1 MNTLFLVQFACC
13 IIVSMLGLILVLS
26 RFQIRW
32 SNRRYEVSR
41 WLLAFSMFVLAGHY
55 VLQMAY
61 GFRAKGDEVGAVV
74 NVLFYTP
81 ISFIISYATYNLI
94 CYRSGRKKFALLGCV
109 SYALILICFFF
120 GYNDTP
126 RGMHMGEWLYV
137 MLALFAVT
145 IMYSTYTTVIEM
157 RYHRKIIEENTTED
171 LLPFDR
177 YAYASYGMVGF
188 LALAMVG
195 AICYR
200 PLLYS
205 VAPLMLFSLISF
217 IISFLGYGYNMIP
230 AEVRLEQETADMY
243 STYTTVIEM
252 RYHRKIIE
260 ENTTEDLLP
269 FDRYA
274 YASYG
279 MVGFLALAMVG
290 AICYRPLLYSVAP
303 LMLFSL
309 ISFIISFLG
318 YGYNMIPAEVR
329 LEQETADEP
338 LEVMEES
345 EDVGLASEK
354 ISIIESMLASW
365 CDKGGYRDST
375 VNMPMLS
382 VKLGIPRNE
391 LSLYFENCLKSSFR
405 IWLSDIRFKEAQRML
420 LEECRYSNDTISSEC
435 GFSSHAHLY
444 KIFKAKTG
452 FTPGQWRDSVRKNR
466 FPDVDGL

>member
-32 SNRRYEVSR
+32 TNRRYEVSR
-41 WLLAFSMFVLAGHY
+41 WLLAFSMFVLAWHY
-55 VLQMAY
+55 VLQMVC
-61 GFRAKGDEVGAVV
+61 GFRAKGDEIGAVV
-74 NVLFYTP
+74 NVLFYSP
-81 ISFIISYATYNLI
+81 VSSFISYATYNLI
-94 CYRSGRKKFALLGCV
+94 CYRGGRKKFALLGCV

-177 YAYASYGMVGF
+177 YIYTTYGLAGIMV
-188 LALAMVG
+188 LAMVG

-200 PLLYS
+200 PLLYC
-205 VAPLMLFSLISF
+205 VGPLMLFSLISF
-217 IISFLGYGYNMIP
+217 TISFLGYGYNMIP
-230 AEVRLEQETADMY
+230 AEVRLELD
-243 STYTTVIEM
+243 
-252 RYHRKIIE
+252 
-260 ENTTEDLLP
+260 
-269 FDRYA
+269 
-274 YASYG
+274 
-279 MVGFLALAMVG
+279 
-290 AICYRPLLYSVAP
+290 
-303 LMLFSL
+303 
-309 ISFIISFLG
+309 
-318 YGYNMIPAEVR
+318 
-329 LEQETADEP
+329 TADEP

-345 EDVGLASEK
+345 EEVGLGSEK
-354 ISIIESMLASW
+354 ISIIESMLTSW

>member
-13 IIVSMLGLILVLS
+13 IIMSMLGLILVLS

-32 SNRRYEVSR
+32 TNRRYEVSR
-41 WLLAFSMFVLAGHY
+41 WLLAFSMFVLAWHY
-55 VLQMAY
+55 VLQMVC
-61 GFRAKGDEVGAVV
+61 GFRAKGDEIGAVV
-74 NVLFYTP
+74 NVLFYSP
-81 ISFIISYATYNLI
+81 VSSFISYATYNLI
-94 CYRSGRKKFALLGCV
+94 CYRGGRKKFALMGCV

-137 MLALFAVT
+137 MLVLFAVT
-145 IMYSTYTTVIEM
+145 ILYSVYTTVIEM

-177 YAYASYGMVGF
+177 YAYASYGVASIMV
-188 LALAMVG
+188 LAMVG

-200 PLLYS
+200 PLLYCVGS
-205 VAPLMLFSLISF
+205 LMLFSLISF
-217 IISFLGYGYNMIP
+217 TISFLGYGYNMIP
-230 AEVRLEQETADMY
+230 AEVRLELD
-243 STYTTVIEM
+243 
-252 RYHRKIIE
+252 
-260 ENTTEDLLP
+260 
-269 FDRYA
+269 
-274 YASYG
+274 
-279 MVGFLALAMVG
+279 
-290 AICYRPLLYSVAP
+290 
-303 LMLFSL
+303 
-309 ISFIISFLG
+309 
-318 YGYNMIPAEVR
+318 
-329 LEQETADEP
+329 TADEP

-345 EDVGLASEK
+345 EEVGLGSEK
-354 ISIIESMLASW
+354 ISIIESMLTSW

-391 LSLYFENCLKSSFR
+391 LSMYFENCLKSSFR

>member
-32 SNRRYEVSR
+32 TNRRYEVSR
-41 WLLAFSMFVLAGHY
+41 WLLAFSMFVLAWHY
-55 VLQMAY
+55 VLQMVCV
-61 GFRAKGDEVGAVV
+61 FRAKGDEIGAVV
-74 NVLFYTP
+74 NVLFYSP
-81 ISFIISYATYNLI
+81 VSFFISYATYNLI
-94 CYRSGRKKFALLGCV
+94 CYRGGRKKFALLGCV

-177 YAYASYGMVGF
+177 YTYTTYGLAGIMV
-188 LALAMVG
+188 LAMVG

-200 PLLYS
+200 PLLYC
-205 VAPLMLFSLISF
+205 VGPLMLFSLISF
-217 IISFLGYGYNMIP
+217 TISFLGYGYNMIP
-230 AEVRLEQETADMY
+230 AEVRLELD
-243 STYTTVIEM
+243 
-252 RYHRKIIE
+252 
-260 ENTTEDLLP
+260 
-269 FDRYA
+269 
-274 YASYG
+274 
-279 MVGFLALAMVG
+279 
-290 AICYRPLLYSVAP
+290 
-303 LMLFSL
+303 
-309 ISFIISFLG
+309 
-318 YGYNMIPAEVR
+318 
-329 LEQETADEP
+329 TADEP

-345 EDVGLASEK
+345 EEVGLGSEK

-391 LSLYFENCLKSSFR
+391 LSMYFENCLKSSFR

>member
-32 SNRRYEVSR
+32 TNRRYEVSR
-41 WLLAFSMFVLAGHY
+41 WLLAFSMFVLAWHY
-55 VLQMAY
+55 VLQMVC
-61 GFRAKGDEVGAVV
+61 GFRAKGDEIGAVV
-74 NVLFYTP
+74 NVLFYSP
-81 ISFIISYATYNLI
+81 VSSFISYATYNLI
-94 CYRSGRKKFALLGCV
+94 CYRGGRKKFALMGCV

-157 RYHRKIIEENTTED
+157 RNHRKIIEENTTED

-177 YAYASYGMVGF
+177 YTYTTYGLAGIMV
-188 LALAMVG
+188 LAMVG

-200 PLLYS
+200 PLLYC
-205 VAPLMLFSLISF
+205 VGPLMLFSLISF
-217 IISFLGYGYNMIP
+217 TISFLGYGYNMIP
-230 AEVRLEQETADMY
+230 AEVRLELD
-243 STYTTVIEM
+243 
-252 RYHRKIIE
+252 
-260 ENTTEDLLP
+260 
-269 FDRYA
+269 
-274 YASYG
+274 
-279 MVGFLALAMVG
+279 
-290 AICYRPLLYSVAP
+290 
-303 LMLFSL
+303 
-309 ISFIISFLG
+309 
-318 YGYNMIPAEVR
+318 
-329 LEQETADEP
+329 TADEP

-345 EDVGLASEK
+345 EEVGLGSEK

-365 CDKGGYRDST
+365 CDKGGFRDST

-391 LSLYFENCLKSSFR
+391 LSMYFENCLKSSFR

>member
-32 SNRRYEVSR
+32 TNRRYEVSR
-41 WLLAFSMFVLAGHY
+41 WLLAFSMFVLAWHY
-55 VLQMAY
+55 VLQMVC
-61 GFRAKGDEVGAVV
+61 GFRAKGDEIGAVV
-74 NVLFYTP
+74 NVLFYSP
-81 ISFIISYATYNLI
+81 VSFIISYATYNFI
-94 CYRSGRKKFALLGCV
+94 CYRSGRKKFALMGCV

-177 YAYASYGMVGF
+177 YTYTTYGLAGIMV
-188 LALAMVG
+188 LAMVG

-200 PLLYS
+200 PLLYC
-205 VAPLMLFSLISF
+205 VGPLMLFSLISF
-217 IISFLGYGYNMIP
+217 TISFLGYGYNMIP
-230 AEVRLEQETADMY
+230 AEVRLELD
-243 STYTTVIEM
+243 
-252 RYHRKIIE
+252 
-260 ENTTEDLLP
+260 
-269 FDRYA
+269 
-274 YASYG
+274 
-279 MVGFLALAMVG
+279 
-290 AICYRPLLYSVAP
+290 
-303 LMLFSL
+303 
-309 ISFIISFLG
+309 
-318 YGYNMIPAEVR
+318 
-329 LEQETADEP
+329 TADEP

-345 EDVGLASEK
+345 EEVGLGSEK

-391 LSLYFENCLKSSFR
+391 LSMYFENCLKSSFR

>member
-74 NVLFYTP
+74 NVLFYSP
-81 ISFIISYATYNLI
+81 VSFFISYATYNLI
-94 CYRSGRKKFALLGCV
+94 CYRSGRKKFVLLGCV

-126 RGMHMGEWLYV
+126 RGMHMGECLYV
-137 MLALFAVT
+137 MLALFAVN
-145 IMYSTYTTVIEM
+145 IIYSI
-157 RYHRKIIEENTTED
+157 
-171 LLPFDR
+171 
-177 YAYASYGMVGF
+177 
-188 LALAMVG
+188 
-195 AICYR
+195 
-200 PLLYS
+200 
-205 VAPLMLFSLISF
+205 
-217 IISFLGYGYNMIP
+217 
-230 AEVRLEQETADMY
+230 
-243 STYTTVIEM
+243 YTTVIEM

-345 EDVGLASEK
+345 EEVGLGSEK

-365 CDKGGYRDST
+365 CDKGGYRDCT

-391 LSLYFENCLKSSFR
+391 LSMYFENCLKSSFR

-420 LEECRYSNDTISSEC
+420 LEECRYSNDTISTEC

-466 FPDVDGL
+466 

>member
-32 SNRRYEVSR
+32 TNRRYEVSR
-41 WLLAFSMFVLAGHY
+41 WLLAFSMFVLAWHY
-55 VLQMAY
+55 VLQMVC
-61 GFRAKGDEVGAVV
+61 GFRAKGDEIGAVV
-74 NVLFYTP
+74 NVLFYSP
-81 ISFIISYATYNLI
+81 VSFFISYATYNLI
-94 CYRSGRKKFALLGCV
+94 CYRGGRKKFALLGCV

-126 RGMHMGEWLYV
+126 RGMHMGEWLYL

-177 YAYASYGMVGF
+177 YTYTTYGLAGIMV
-188 LALAMVG
+188 LAMVG

-200 PLLYS
+200 PLLYC
-205 VAPLMLFSLISF
+205 VGPLMLFSLISF
-217 IISFLGYGYNMIP
+217 TISFLGYGYNMIP
-230 AEVRLEQETADMY
+230 AEVRLELD
-243 STYTTVIEM
+243 
-252 RYHRKIIE
+252 
-260 ENTTEDLLP
+260 
-269 FDRYA
+269 
-274 YASYG
+274 
-279 MVGFLALAMVG
+279 
-290 AICYRPLLYSVAP
+290 
-303 LMLFSL
+303 
-309 ISFIISFLG
+309 
-318 YGYNMIPAEVR
+318 
-329 LEQETADEP
+329 TADEP

-345 EDVGLASEK
+345 EEVGLGSEK
-354 ISIIESMLASW
+354 ISIIESMLTSW

-391 LSLYFENCLKSSFR
+391 LSMYFENCLKSSFR

-466 FPDVDGL
+466 FPEVDGL

>member
-32 SNRRYEVSR
+32 TNRRYEVSR
-41 WLLAFSMFVLAGHY
+41 WLLAFSMFVLAWHY
-55 VLQMAY
+55 VLQMVC
-61 GFRAKGDEVGAVV
+61 GFRAKGDEIGAVV
-74 NVLFYTP
+74 NVLFYSP
-81 ISFIISYATYNLI
+81 VSFFISYATYNLI
-94 CYRSGRKKFALLGCV
+94 CYRGGRKKFALLGCV

-177 YAYASYGMVGF
+177 YTYTTYGLAGIMV
-188 LALAMVG
+188 LAMVG

-200 PLLYS
+200 PLLYC
-205 VAPLMLFSLISF
+205 VGPLMLFSLISF
-217 IISFLGYGYNMIP
+217 TISFLGYGYNMIP
-230 AEVRLEQETADMY
+230 AEVRLEQD
-243 STYTTVIEM
+243 
-252 RYHRKIIE
+252 
-260 ENTTEDLLP
+260 
-269 FDRYA
+269 
-274 YASYG
+274 
-279 MVGFLALAMVG
+279 
-290 AICYRPLLYSVAP
+290 
-303 LMLFSL
+303 
-309 ISFIISFLG
+309 
-318 YGYNMIPAEVR
+318 
-329 LEQETADEP
+329 TADEP

-345 EDVGLASEK
+345 EEVGLGSEK
-354 ISIIESMLASW
+354 ISIIESMLTSW

-391 LSLYFENCLKSSFR
+391 LSMYFENYLKSSFR

>member
-41 WLLAFSMFVLAGHY
+41 WLLAFSMFVLAWHY
-55 VLQMAY
+55 VLQMVC
-61 GFRAKGDEVGAVV
+61 GFRAKGDEIGAVV
-74 NVLFYTP
+74 NVLFYSP
-81 ISFIISYATYNLI
+81 VSFFISYATYNLI
-94 CYRSGRKKFALLGCV
+94 CYRGGRKKFALLGCV

-177 YAYASYGMVGF
+177 YTYTTYGLAGIMV
-188 LALAMVG
+188 LAMVG

-200 PLLYS
+200 PLLYC
-205 VAPLMLFSLISF
+205 VGPLMLFSLISF
-217 IISFLGYGYNMIP
+217 TISFLGYGYNMIP
-230 AEVRLEQETADMY
+230 AEVRLELD
-243 STYTTVIEM
+243 
-252 RYHRKIIE
+252 
-260 ENTTEDLLP
+260 
-269 FDRYA
+269 
-274 YASYG
+274 
-279 MVGFLALAMVG
+279 
-290 AICYRPLLYSVAP
+290 
-303 LMLFSL
+303 
-309 ISFIISFLG
+309 
-318 YGYNMIPAEVR
+318 
-329 LEQETADEP
+329 TADEP

-345 EDVGLASEK
+345 EEVGLGSEK
-354 ISIIESMLASW
+354 ISIIESMLTSW

-391 LSLYFENCLKSSFR
+391 LSLYFENYLKSSFR

>member
-32 SNRRYEVSR
+32 TNRRYEVSR
-41 WLLAFSMFVLAGHY
+41 WLLAFSMFVLAWHY
-55 VLQMAY
+55 VLQMVC
-61 GFRAKGDEVGAVV
+61 GFRAKGDEIGAVV
-74 NVLFYTP
+74 NVLFYSP
-81 ISFIISYATYNLI
+81 VSFFISYATYNLI
-94 CYRSGRKKFALLGCV
+94 CYRGGRKKFALLGCV

-157 RYHRKIIEENTTED
+157 RYHRKIIEENTMED

-177 YAYASYGMVGF
+177 YTYTTYGLAGIMV
-188 LALAMVG
+188 LAMVG

-200 PLLYS
+200 PLLYC
-205 VAPLMLFSLISF
+205 VGPLMLFSLISF
-217 IISFLGYGYNMIP
+217 TISFLGYGYNMIP
-230 AEVRLEQETADMY
+230 AEVRLELD
-243 STYTTVIEM
+243 
-252 RYHRKIIE
+252 
-260 ENTTEDLLP
+260 
-269 FDRYA
+269 
-274 YASYG
+274 
-279 MVGFLALAMVG
+279 
-290 AICYRPLLYSVAP
+290 
-303 LMLFSL
+303 
-309 ISFIISFLG
+309 
-318 YGYNMIPAEVR
+318 
-329 LEQETADEP
+329 TADEP

-345 EDVGLASEK
+345 EEVGLGSEK
-354 ISIIESMLASW
+354 ISIIESMLTSW

-391 LSLYFENCLKSSFR
+391 LSLYFENYLKSSFR

>member
-32 SNRRYEVSR
+32 TNRRYEVSR
-41 WLLAFSMFVLAGHY
+41 WLLAFSMFVLAWHY
-55 VLQMAY
+55 VLQMVC
-61 GFRAKGDEVGAVV
+61 GFRAKGDEIGAVV
-74 NVLFYTP
+74 NVLFYSP
-81 ISFIISYATYNLI
+81 VSFIISYATYNFI
-94 CYRSGRKKFALLGCV
+94 CYRSGRKKFALMGCV

-126 RGMHMGEWLYV
+126 RGMRMGEWLYV

-177 YAYASYGMVGF
+177 YTYTTYGLAGIMV
-188 LALAMVG
+188 LAMVG

-200 PLLYS
+200 PLLYC
-205 VAPLMLFSLISF
+205 VGPLMLFSLISF
-217 IISFLGYGYNMIP
+217 TISFLGYGYNMIP
-230 AEVRLEQETADMY
+230 AEVRLELD
-243 STYTTVIEM
+243 
-252 RYHRKIIE
+252 
-260 ENTTEDLLP
+260 
-269 FDRYA
+269 
-274 YASYG
+274 
-279 MVGFLALAMVG
+279 
-290 AICYRPLLYSVAP
+290 
-303 LMLFSL
+303 
-309 ISFIISFLG
+309 
-318 YGYNMIPAEVR
+318 
-329 LEQETADEP
+329 TADEP

-345 EDVGLASEK
+345 EEVGLGSEK

-391 LSLYFENCLKSSFR
+391 LSLYFENYLKSSFR

>member
-32 SNRRYEVSR
+32 TNRRYEVSR
-41 WLLAFSMFVLAGHY
+41 WLLAFSMFVLAWHY
-55 VLQMAY
+55 VLQMVC
-61 GFRAKGDEVGAVV
+61 GFRAKGDEIGAVV
-74 NVLFYTP
+74 NVLFYSP
-81 ISFIISYATYNLI
+81 VSSFISYATYNLI
-94 CYRSGRKKFALLGCV
+94 CYRGGRKKFALLGCV

-177 YAYASYGMVGF
+177 YTYTTYRLAGIMV
-188 LALAMVG
+188 LVMVG

-200 PLLYS
+200 PLLYC
-205 VAPLMLFSLISF
+205 VGPLMLFSLISF
-217 IISFLGYGYNMIP
+217 TISFLGYGYNMIP
-230 AEVRLEQETADMY
+230 AEVRLELD
-243 STYTTVIEM
+243 
-252 RYHRKIIE
+252 
-260 ENTTEDLLP
+260 
-269 FDRYA
+269 
-274 YASYG
+274 
-279 MVGFLALAMVG
+279 
-290 AICYRPLLYSVAP
+290 
-303 LMLFSL
+303 
-309 ISFIISFLG
+309 
-318 YGYNMIPAEVR
+318 
-329 LEQETADEP
+329 TADEP

-345 EDVGLASEK
+345 EEVGLGSEK

-365 CDKGGYRDST
+365 CDKGGFRDST

-391 LSLYFENCLKSSFR
+391 LSMYFENCLKSSFR

>member
-32 SNRRYEVSR
+32 TNRRYEVSR
-41 WLLAFSMFVLAGHY
+41 WLLAFSMFVLAWHY
-55 VLQMAY
+55 VLQMVC
-61 GFRAKGDEVGAVV
+61 GFRAKGDEIGAVV
-74 NVLFYTP
+74 NVLFYSP
-81 ISFIISYATYNLI
+81 VSFFISYATYNLI
-94 CYRSGRKKFALLGCV
+94 CYRGGRKKFALLGCV

-126 RGMHMGEWLYV
+126 RGMHVGEWLYV

-177 YAYASYGMVGF
+177 YTYTTYGLAGIMV
-188 LALAMVG
+188 LAMVG

-200 PLLYS
+200 PLLYC
-205 VAPLMLFSLISF
+205 VGPLMLFSLISF
-217 IISFLGYGYNMIP
+217 TISFLGYGYNMIP
-230 AEVRLEQETADMY
+230 AEVRLELD
-243 STYTTVIEM
+243 
-252 RYHRKIIE
+252 
-260 ENTTEDLLP
+260 
-269 FDRYA
+269 
-274 YASYG
+274 
-279 MVGFLALAMVG
+279 
-290 AICYRPLLYSVAP
+290 
-303 LMLFSL
+303 
-309 ISFIISFLG
+309 
-318 YGYNMIPAEVR
+318 
-329 LEQETADEP
+329 TADEP

-345 EDVGLASEK
+345 EEVGLGSEK
-354 ISIIESMLASW
+354 ISIIESMLTSW
-365 CDKGGYRDST
+365 CDKGGFRDST

-391 LSLYFENCLKSSFR
+391 LSMYFENCLKSSFR

>member
-32 SNRRYEVSR
+32 TNRRYEVSR

-55 VLQMAY
+55 VLQMVC
-61 GFRAKGDEVGAVV
+61 GFRAKGDEIGAVV
-74 NVLFYTP
+74 NVLFYSP
-81 ISFIISYATYNLI
+81 VSFFISYATYNLI
-94 CYRSGRKKFALLGCV
+94 CYRGGRKKFALLGCV

-145 IMYSTYTTVIEM
+145 IMYSTYTMVIEM

-177 YAYASYGMVGF
+177 YTYTTYGLAGIMV
-188 LALAMVG
+188 LAMVG

-200 PLLYS
+200 PLLYC
-205 VAPLMLFSLISF
+205 VGPLMLFSLISF
-217 IISFLGYGYNMIP
+217 TISFLGYGYNMIP
-230 AEVRLEQETADMY
+230 AEVRLELD
-243 STYTTVIEM
+243 
-252 RYHRKIIE
+252 
-260 ENTTEDLLP
+260 
-269 FDRYA
+269 
-274 YASYG
+274 
-279 MVGFLALAMVG
+279 
-290 AICYRPLLYSVAP
+290 
-303 LMLFSL
+303 
-309 ISFIISFLG
+309 
-318 YGYNMIPAEVR
+318 
-329 LEQETADEP
+329 TADEP

-345 EDVGLASEK
+345 EEVGLGSEK

-391 LSLYFENCLKSSFR
+391 LSLYFENYLKSSFR

>member
-32 SNRRYEVSR
+32 TNRRYEVSR
-41 WLLAFSMFVLAGHY
+41 WLLAFSMFVLAWHY
-55 VLQMAY
+55 VLQMVC
-61 GFRAKGDEVGAVV
+61 GFRAKGDEIGAVV
-74 NVLFYTP
+74 NVLFYSP
-81 ISFIISYATYNLI
+81 VSSFISYATYNLI
-94 CYRSGRKKFALLGCV
+94 CYRGGRKKFALLGCV

-157 RYHRKIIEENTTED
+157 RYHRKIIEENTTEG

-177 YAYASYGMVGF
+177 YTYTTYGLAGIMV
-188 LALAMVG
+188 LAMVG

-200 PLLYS
+200 PLLYC
-205 VAPLMLFSLISF
+205 VGPLMLFSLISF
-217 IISFLGYGYNMIP
+217 TISFLGYGYNMIP
-230 AEVRLEQETADMY
+230 AEVRLELD
-243 STYTTVIEM
+243 
-252 RYHRKIIE
+252 
-260 ENTTEDLLP
+260 
-269 FDRYA
+269 
-274 YASYG
+274 
-279 MVGFLALAMVG
+279 
-290 AICYRPLLYSVAP
+290 
-303 LMLFSL
+303 
-309 ISFIISFLG
+309 
-318 YGYNMIPAEVR
+318 
-329 LEQETADEP
+329 TADEP

-345 EDVGLASEK
+345 EEVGLGSEK

-391 LSLYFENCLKSSFR
+391 LSMYFENCLKSSFR

>member
-13 IIVSMLGLILVLS
+13 IIMSMLGLILVLS

-32 SNRRYEVSR
+32 TNRRYEVSR
-41 WLLAFSMFVLAGHY
+41 WLLAFSMFVLAWHY
-55 VLQMAY
+55 VLQMVC
-61 GFRAKGDEVGAVV
+61 GFRAKGDEIGAVV
-74 NVLFYTP
+74 NVLFYSP
-81 ISFIISYATYNLI
+81 VSSFISYATYNLI
-94 CYRSGRKKFALLGCV
+94 CYRGGRKKFALMGCV

-137 MLALFAVT
+137 MLVLFAVT
-145 IMYSTYTTVIEM
+145 ILYSVYTTVIAM

-177 YAYASYGMVGF
+177 YAYASYGVASIMV
-188 LALAMVG
+188 LAMVG

-200 PLLYS
+200 PLLYC
-205 VAPLMLFSLISF
+205 VGPLMLFSLISF
-217 IISFLGYGYNMIP
+217 TISFLGYGYNMIP
-230 AEVRLEQETADMY
+230 AEVRLELD
-243 STYTTVIEM
+243 
-252 RYHRKIIE
+252 
-260 ENTTEDLLP
+260 
-269 FDRYA
+269 
-274 YASYG
+274 
-279 MVGFLALAMVG
+279 
-290 AICYRPLLYSVAP
+290 
-303 LMLFSL
+303 
-309 ISFIISFLG
+309 
-318 YGYNMIPAEVR
+318 
-329 LEQETADEP
+329 TADEP

-345 EDVGLASEK
+345 EEVGLGSER
-354 ISIIESMLASW
+354 ISIIESLLASW

-391 LSLYFENCLKSSFR
+391 LSMYFENCLKSSFR

>member
-32 SNRRYEVSR
+32 TNRRYEVSR
-41 WLLAFSMFVLAGHY
+41 WLLAFSMFVLAWHY
-55 VLQMAY
+55 VLQMVC
-61 GFRAKGDEVGAVV
+61 GFRAKGDEIGAVV
-74 NVLFYTP
+74 NVLFYSP
-81 ISFIISYATYNLI
+81 VSFFISYATYNLI
-94 CYRSGRKKFALLGCV
+94 CYRGGRKKFALLGCV

-177 YAYASYGMVGF
+177 YTYTTYGLAGIMV
-188 LALAMVG
+188 LAMVG

-200 PLLYS
+200 PLLYC
-205 VAPLMLFSLISF
+205 VGPLMLFSLISF
-217 IISFLGYGYNMIP
+217 TISFLGCGYNMIP
-230 AEVRLEQETADMY
+230 AEVRLELD
-243 STYTTVIEM
+243 
-252 RYHRKIIE
+252 
-260 ENTTEDLLP
+260 
-269 FDRYA
+269 
-274 YASYG
+274 
-279 MVGFLALAMVG
+279 
-290 AICYRPLLYSVAP
+290 
-303 LMLFSL
+303 
-309 ISFIISFLG
+309 
-318 YGYNMIPAEVR
+318 
-329 LEQETADEP
+329 TADEP

-345 EDVGLASEK
+345 EEVGLGSEK
-354 ISIIESMLASW
+354 ISIIESMLTSW

-391 LSLYFENCLKSSFR
+391 LSMYFENCLKSSFR

>member
-41 WLLAFSMFVLAGHY
+41 WLLAFSMFVLAWHY
-55 VLQMAY
+55 VLQMVC
-61 GFRAKGDEVGAVV
+61 GFRAKGDEIGAVV
-74 NVLFYTP
+74 NVLFYSP
-81 ISFIISYATYNLI
+81 VSSFISYATYNLI
-94 CYRSGRKKFALLGCV
+94 CYRGGRKKFALLGCV

-177 YAYASYGMVGF
+177 YTYTTYGLAGIMV
-188 LALAMVG
+188 LAMVG

-200 PLLYS
+200 SLLYC
-205 VAPLMLFSLISF
+205 VGPLMLFSLISF
-217 IISFLGYGYNMIP
+217 TISFLGYGYNMIP
-230 AEVRLEQETADMY
+230 AEVRLELD
-243 STYTTVIEM
+243 
-252 RYHRKIIE
+252 
-260 ENTTEDLLP
+260 
-269 FDRYA
+269 
-274 YASYG
+274 
-279 MVGFLALAMVG
+279 
-290 AICYRPLLYSVAP
+290 
-303 LMLFSL
+303 
-309 ISFIISFLG
+309 
-318 YGYNMIPAEVR
+318 
-329 LEQETADEP
+329 TADEP

-345 EDVGLASEK
+345 EDVGLGSEK
-354 ISIIESMLASW
+354 ISIIESMLTSW

>member
-13 IIVSMLGLILVLS
+13 IIMSMLGLILVLS

-32 SNRRYEVSR
+32 TNRRYEVSR
-41 WLLAFSMFVLAGHY
+41 WLLAFSMFVLAWHY
-55 VLQMAY
+55 VLQMVC
-61 GFRAKGDEVGAVV
+61 GFRAKGDEIGAVV
-74 NVLFYTP
+74 NVLFYSP
-81 ISFIISYATYNLI
+81 VSSFISYATYNLI
-94 CYRSGRKKFALLGCV
+94 CYRGGRKKFALMGCV

-137 MLALFAVT
+137 MLVLFAVT
-145 IMYSTYTTVIEM
+145 ILYSVYTTVIEM

-177 YAYASYGMVGF
+177 YAYASYGVASIMV
-188 LALAMVG
+188 LAMVG

-200 PLLYS
+200 PLLYC
-205 VAPLMLFSLISF
+205 VGPLMLFSLISF
-217 IISFLGYGYNMIP
+217 TISFLGYGYNMNP
-230 AEVRLEQETADMY
+230 AEVRLELD
-243 STYTTVIEM
+243 
-252 RYHRKIIE
+252 
-260 ENTTEDLLP
+260 
-269 FDRYA
+269 
-274 YASYG
+274 
-279 MVGFLALAMVG
+279 
-290 AICYRPLLYSVAP
+290 
-303 LMLFSL
+303 
-309 ISFIISFLG
+309 
-318 YGYNMIPAEVR
+318 
-329 LEQETADEP
+329 TADEP

-345 EDVGLASEK
+345 EEVGLGSEK

-391 LSLYFENCLKSSFR
+391 LSMYFENCLKSSFR

>member
-32 SNRRYEVSR
+32 TNRRYEVSR
-41 WLLAFSMFVLAGHY
+41 WLLAFSMFVLAWHY
-55 VLQMAY
+55 VLQMVC
-61 GFRAKGDEVGAVV
+61 GFRAKGDEIGAVV
-74 NVLFYTP
+74 NVLFYSP
-81 ISFIISYATYNLI
+81 VSFFISYATYNLI
-94 CYRSGRKKFALLGCV
+94 CYRGGRKKFALLGCV

-177 YAYASYGMVGF
+177 YTYTTYGLAGIMV
-188 LALAMVG
+188 LAMVG

-200 PLLYS
+200 PLLYC
-205 VAPLMLFSLISF
+205 VGPLMLFSLISF
-217 IISFLGYGYNMIP
+217 TISFLGYGYNMTP
-230 AEVRLEQETADMY
+230 AEVRLELD
-243 STYTTVIEM
+243 
-252 RYHRKIIE
+252 
-260 ENTTEDLLP
+260 
-269 FDRYA
+269 
-274 YASYG
+274 
-279 MVGFLALAMVG
+279 
-290 AICYRPLLYSVAP
+290 
-303 LMLFSL
+303 
-309 ISFIISFLG
+309 
-318 YGYNMIPAEVR
+318 
-329 LEQETADEP
+329 TADEP

-345 EDVGLASEK
+345 EEVGLGSEK

-391 LSLYFENCLKSSFR
+391 LSLYFENYLKSSFR

>member
-32 SNRRYEVSR
+32 TNRRYEVSR

-55 VLQMAY
+55 VLQMVC
-61 GFRAKGDEVGAVV
+61 GFRAKGDEIGAVV
-74 NVLFYTP
+74 NVLFYSP
-81 ISFIISYATYNLI
+81 VSSFISYATYNLI
-94 CYRSGRKKFALLGCV
+94 CYRGGRKKFALMGCV

-120 GYNDTP
+120 GYKDTP

-145 IMYSTYTTVIEM
+145 IMYSTYTTLIEM

-177 YAYASYGMVGF
+177 YTYTTYGLAGIMV
-188 LALAMVG
+188 LAMVG

-200 PLLYS
+200 PLLYC
-205 VAPLMLFSLISF
+205 VGPLMLFSLISF
-217 IISFLGYGYNMIP
+217 TISFLGYGYNMIP
-230 AEVRLEQETADMY
+230 AEVRLELD
-243 STYTTVIEM
+243 
-252 RYHRKIIE
+252 
-260 ENTTEDLLP
+260 
-269 FDRYA
+269 
-274 YASYG
+274 
-279 MVGFLALAMVG
+279 
-290 AICYRPLLYSVAP
+290 
-303 LMLFSL
+303 
-309 ISFIISFLG
+309 
-318 YGYNMIPAEVR
+318 
-329 LEQETADEP
+329 TADEP

-345 EDVGLASEK
+345 EEVGLGSEK

-365 CDKGGYRDST
+365 CDKGGFRDST

-391 LSLYFENCLKSSFR
+391 LSMYFENCLKSSFR

>member
-32 SNRRYEVSR
+32 TNRRYEVSR

-55 VLQMAY
+55 VLQMVC
-61 GFRAKGDEVGAVV
+61 GFRAKGDDIGAVV
-74 NVLFYTP
+74 NVLFYSP
-81 ISFIISYATYNLI
+81 VSFIISYATYNLI
-94 CYRSGRKKFALLGCV
+94 CYRSGRKKFALMGCV

-126 RGMHMGEWLYV
+126 RGMHVGEWFYV

-177 YAYASYGMVGF
+177 YTYTTYGLAGIMV
-188 LALAMVG
+188 LAMVG

-200 PLLYS
+200 PLLYC
-205 VAPLMLFSLISF
+205 VGPLMLFSLISF
-217 IISFLGYGYNMIP
+217 TISFLGYGYNMIP
-230 AEVRLEQETADMY
+230 AEVRLELD
-243 STYTTVIEM
+243 
-252 RYHRKIIE
+252 
-260 ENTTEDLLP
+260 
-269 FDRYA
+269 
-274 YASYG
+274 
-279 MVGFLALAMVG
+279 
-290 AICYRPLLYSVAP
+290 
-303 LMLFSL
+303 
-309 ISFIISFLG
+309 
-318 YGYNMIPAEVR
+318 
-329 LEQETADEP
+329 TADEP

-345 EDVGLASEK
+345 EEVD
-354 ISIIESMLASW
+354 
-365 CDKGGYRDST
+365 T

-391 LSLYFENCLKSSFR
+391 LSLYFENYLKSSFR

>member
-32 SNRRYEVSR
+32 TNRRYEVSR
-41 WLLAFSMFVLAGHY
+41 WLLAFSMFVLAWHY
-55 VLQMAY
+55 VLQMVC
-61 GFRAKGDEVGAVV
+61 GFRAKGDEIGAVV
-74 NVLFYTP
+74 NVLFYSP
-81 ISFIISYATYNLI
+81 VSFIISYATYNLI
-94 CYRSGRKKFALLGCV
+94 CYRGGRKKFVLLGCV

-126 RGMHMGEWLYV
+126 RGMRMGEWLYV
-137 MLALFAVT
+137 MLALFAIT

-177 YAYASYGMVGF
+177 YAYASYGMASIMV
-188 LALAMVG
+188 LAMVG

-200 PLLYS
+200 PLLYC
-205 VAPLMLFSLISF
+205 VGPLMLFSLISF
-217 IISFLGYGYNMIP
+217 TISFLGYGYNMIP
-230 AEVRLEQETADMY
+230 AEVRLELD
-243 STYTTVIEM
+243 
-252 RYHRKIIE
+252 
-260 ENTTEDLLP
+260 
-269 FDRYA
+269 
-274 YASYG
+274 
-279 MVGFLALAMVG
+279 
-290 AICYRPLLYSVAP
+290 
-303 LMLFSL
+303 
-309 ISFIISFLG
+309 
-318 YGYNMIPAEVR
+318 
-329 LEQETADEP
+329 TADEP

-345 EDVGLASEK
+345 EEVGLGSEK

-365 CDKGGYRDST
+365 CDKGGYRDNT

-452 FTPGQWRDSVRKNR
+452 FTPGQWRDSVRKTGSLMWMDYKNYLEEYDNKH
-466 FPDVDGL
+466 FHVLDAYM

>member
-13 IIVSMLGLILVLS
+13 IIMLMLGLILVLS

-32 SNRRYEVSR
+32 TNRRYEVSR
-41 WLLAFSMFVLAGHY
+41 WLLAFSMFVLAWHY
-55 VLQMAY
+55 VLQMVC
-61 GFRAKGDEVGAVV
+61 GFRAKGDEIGAVV

-81 ISFIISYATYNLI
+81 VSFFISYATYNLI
-94 CYRSGRKKFALLGCV
+94 CYRGGRKKFALMGCV

-126 RGMHMGEWLYV
+126 RGMHIGEWLYV
-137 MLALFAVT
+137 MLVLFAVT

-177 YAYASYGMVGF
+177 YTYTTYGLAGIMV
-188 LALAMVG
+188 LAMVG

-200 PLLYS
+200 PLLYC
-205 VAPLMLFSLISF
+205 VGPLMLFSLISF
-217 IISFLGYGYNMIP
+217 TISFLGYGYNMIP
-230 AEVRLEQETADMY
+230 AEVRLELD
-243 STYTTVIEM
+243 
-252 RYHRKIIE
+252 
-260 ENTTEDLLP
+260 
-269 FDRYA
+269 
-274 YASYG
+274 
-279 MVGFLALAMVG
+279 
-290 AICYRPLLYSVAP
+290 
-303 LMLFSL
+303 
-309 ISFIISFLG
+309 
-318 YGYNMIPAEVR
+318 
-329 LEQETADEP
+329 TADEP

-345 EDVGLASEK
+345 EEVGLGSEK

-365 CDKGGYRDST
+365 CDKGGFRDST

-391 LSLYFENCLKSSFR
+391 LSMYFENCLKSSFR

>member
-32 SNRRYEVSR
+32 TNRRYEVSR
-41 WLLAFSMFVLAGHY
+41 WLLAFSMFVLAWHY
-55 VLQMAY
+55 VLQMVC
-61 GFRAKGDEVGAVV
+61 GFRAKGDEIGAVV
-74 NVLFYTP
+74 NVLFYSP
-81 ISFIISYATYNLI
+81 VSFFISYATYNLI
-94 CYRSGRKKFALLGCV
+94 CYRGGRKKFALLGCV
-109 SYALILICFFF
+109 IYALILICFFF

-177 YAYASYGMVGF
+177 YTYTTYGLAGIMV
-188 LALAMVG
+188 LAMVG

-200 PLLYS
+200 PLLYC
-205 VAPLMLFSLISF
+205 VGPLMLFSLISF
-217 IISFLGYGYNMIP
+217 TISFLGYGYNMIP
-230 AEVRLEQETADMY
+230 AEVRLELD
-243 STYTTVIEM
+243 
-252 RYHRKIIE
+252 
-260 ENTTEDLLP
+260 
-269 FDRYA
+269 
-274 YASYG
+274 
-279 MVGFLALAMVG
+279 
-290 AICYRPLLYSVAP
+290 
-303 LMLFSL
+303 
-309 ISFIISFLG
+309 
-318 YGYNMIPAEVR
+318 
-329 LEQETADEP
+329 TADEP

-345 EDVGLASEK
+345 EEVGLGSEK
-354 ISIIESMLASW
+354 ISIIESMLTSW

-391 LSLYFENCLKSSFR
+391 LSMYFENCLKSSFR

>member
-32 SNRRYEVSR
+32 TNRRYEVSR
-41 WLLAFSMFVLAGHY
+41 WLLAFSMFVLAWHY
-55 VLQMAY
+55 VLQMVC
-61 GFRAKGDEVGAVV
+61 GFRAKGDEIGAVV
-74 NVLFYTP
+74 NVLFYSP
-81 ISFIISYATYNLI
+81 VSFFISYATYNLI
-94 CYRSGRKKFALLGCV
+94 CYRGGRKKFALLGCV

-177 YAYASYGMVGF
+177 YTYTTYGLAGIMV
-188 LALAMVG
+188 LAMVG

-200 PLLYS
+200 PLLYC
-205 VAPLMLFSLISF
+205 VGPLMLFSLISF
-217 IISFLGYGYNMIP
+217 TISFLGYGYNMIP
-230 AEVRLEQETADMY
+230 AEVRLELD
-243 STYTTVIEM
+243 
-252 RYHRKIIE
+252 
-260 ENTTEDLLP
+260 
-269 FDRYA
+269 
-274 YASYG
+274 
-279 MVGFLALAMVG
+279 
-290 AICYRPLLYSVAP
+290 
-303 LMLFSL
+303 
-309 ISFIISFLG
+309 
-318 YGYNMIPAEVR
+318 
-329 LEQETADEP
+329 TADEP

-345 EDVGLASEK
+345 EEVGLGSEK
-354 ISIIESMLASW
+354 ISIIESMLTSW

-391 LSLYFENCLKSSFR
+391 LSLYFENYLKSSFR

-420 LEECRYSNDTISSEC
+420 LEECRYSNDTISTEC

>member
-32 SNRRYEVSR
+32 TNRRYEVSR
-41 WLLAFSMFVLAGHY
+41 WLLAFSMFVLAWHY
-55 VLQMAY
+55 VLQMVC
-61 GFRAKGDEVGAVV
+61 GFRAKGDEIGAVV
-74 NVLFYTP
+74 NVLFYSP
-81 ISFIISYATYNLI
+81 VSFFISYATYNLI
-94 CYRSGRKKFALLGCV
+94 CYRGGRKKFALLGCV

-126 RGMHMGEWLYV
+126 RGMHVGEWLYV

-177 YAYASYGMVGF
+177 YTYTTYGLAGIMV
-188 LALAMVG
+188 LAMVG

-200 PLLYS
+200 PLLYC
-205 VAPLMLFSLISF
+205 VGPLMLFSLISF
-217 IISFLGYGYNMIP
+217 TISFLGYGYNMIP
-230 AEVRLEQETADMY
+230 AEVRLELD
-243 STYTTVIEM
+243 
-252 RYHRKIIE
+252 
-260 ENTTEDLLP
+260 
-269 FDRYA
+269 
-274 YASYG
+274 
-279 MVGFLALAMVG
+279 
-290 AICYRPLLYSVAP
+290 
-303 LMLFSL
+303 
-309 ISFIISFLG
+309 
-318 YGYNMIPAEVR
+318 
-329 LEQETADEP
+329 TADEP

-345 EDVGLASEK
+345 EEVGLGSEK

-391 LSLYFENCLKSSFR
+391 LSLYFENYLKSSFR
-405 IWLSDIRFKEAQRML
+405 IRLSDIRFKEAQRML
-420 LEECRYSNDTISSEC
+420 LEECRYSNDAISSEC

>member
-32 SNRRYEVSR
+32 TNRRYEVSR
-41 WLLAFSMFVLAGHY
+41 WLLAFSMFVLAWHY
-55 VLQMAY
+55 VLQMVC
-61 GFRAKGDEVGAVV
+61 GFRAKGDEIGAVV
-74 NVLFYTP
+74 NVLFYSP
-81 ISFIISYATYNLI
+81 VSFFISYATYNLI
-94 CYRSGRKKFALLGCV
+94 CYRGGRKKFALLGCV

-177 YAYASYGMVGF
+177 YTYTTYGLAGIMV
-188 LALAMVG
+188 LAMVG

-200 PLLYS
+200 PLLYC
-205 VAPLMLFSLISF
+205 VGPLMLFSLISF
-217 IISFLGYGYNMIP
+217 TISFLGYGYNMIP
-230 AEVRLEQETADMY
+230 EEVRLELD
-243 STYTTVIEM
+243 
-252 RYHRKIIE
+252 
-260 ENTTEDLLP
+260 
-269 FDRYA
+269 
-274 YASYG
+274 
-279 MVGFLALAMVG
+279 
-290 AICYRPLLYSVAP
+290 
-303 LMLFSL
+303 
-309 ISFIISFLG
+309 
-318 YGYNMIPAEVR
+318 
-329 LEQETADEP
+329 TADEP

-345 EDVGLASEK
+345 EKVGLGSEK
-354 ISIIESMLASW
+354 ISIIESMLTSW

-391 LSLYFENCLKSSFR
+391 LSMYFENCLKSSFR

>member
-32 SNRRYEVSR
+32 TNRRYEVSR

-55 VLQMAY
+55 VLQMVC
-61 GFRAKGDEVGAVV
+61 GFRAKGDDIGAVV
-74 NVLFYTP
+74 NVLFYSP
-81 ISFIISYATYNLI
+81 VSFFISYATYNLI
-94 CYRSGRKKFALLGCV
+94 CYRGGRKKFALLGCV

-177 YAYASYGMVGF
+177 YTYTTYGLAGIMV
-188 LALAMVG
+188 LAMVG

-200 PLLYS
+200 PLLYC
-205 VAPLMLFSLISF
+205 VGPLMLFSLISF
-217 IISFLGYGYNMIP
+217 TISFLGYGYNMIP
-230 AEVRLEQETADMY
+230 AEVRLELD
-243 STYTTVIEM
+243 
-252 RYHRKIIE
+252 
-260 ENTTEDLLP
+260 
-269 FDRYA
+269 
-274 YASYG
+274 
-279 MVGFLALAMVG
+279 
-290 AICYRPLLYSVAP
+290 
-303 LMLFSL
+303 
-309 ISFIISFLG
+309 
-318 YGYNMIPAEVR
+318 
-329 LEQETADEP
+329 TADEP

-345 EDVGLASEK
+345 EEVGLGSEK

>member
-32 SNRRYEVSR
+32 TNRRYEVSR

-55 VLQMAY
+55 VLQMVC
-61 GFRAKGDEVGAVV
+61 GFRAKGDEIGAVV
-74 NVLFYTP
+74 NVLFYSP
-81 ISFIISYATYNLI
+81 VSFFISYATYNLI
-94 CYRSGRKKFALLGCV
+94 CYRGGRKKFALLGCV

-157 RYHRKIIEENTTED
+157 RYHRKIIEESTTED

-177 YAYASYGMVGF
+177 YTYTTYGLAGIMV
-188 LALAMVG
+188 LAMVG

-200 PLLYS
+200 PLLYC
-205 VAPLMLFSLISF
+205 VGPLMLFSLISF
-217 IISFLGYGYNMIP
+217 TISFLGYGYNMIP
-230 AEVRLEQETADMY
+230 AEVRLEL
-243 STYTTVIEM
+243 
-252 RYHRKIIE
+252 
-260 ENTTEDLLP
+260 N
-269 FDRYA
+269 
-274 YASYG
+274 
-279 MVGFLALAMVG
+279 
-290 AICYRPLLYSVAP
+290 
-303 LMLFSL
+303 
-309 ISFIISFLG
+309 
-318 YGYNMIPAEVR
+318 
-329 LEQETADEP
+329 TADEP

-345 EDVGLASEK
+345 EEVGLGSEK

-391 LSLYFENCLKSSFR
+391 LSLYFENYLKSSFR

>member
-32 SNRRYEVSR
+32 TNRRYEVSR
-41 WLLAFSMFVLAGHY
+41 WLLAFSMFVLAWHY
-55 VLQMAY
+55 VLQMVC
-61 GFRAKGDEVGAVV
+61 GFRAKGDEIGAVV
-74 NVLFYTP
+74 NVLFYSP
-81 ISFIISYATYNLI
+81 VSFFISYATYNLI
-94 CYRSGRKKFALLGCV
+94 CYRGGRKKFALLGCV

-157 RYHRKIIEENTTED
+157 RYHRKIIEENTTEG

-177 YAYASYGMVGF
+177 YTYTTYGLAGIMV
-188 LALAMVG
+188 LAMVG

-200 PLLYS
+200 PLLYC
-205 VAPLMLFSLISF
+205 VGPLMLFSLISF
-217 IISFLGYGYNMIP
+217 TISFLGYGYNMIP
-230 AEVRLEQETADMY
+230 AEVRLELD
-243 STYTTVIEM
+243 
-252 RYHRKIIE
+252 
-260 ENTTEDLLP
+260 
-269 FDRYA
+269 
-274 YASYG
+274 
-279 MVGFLALAMVG
+279 
-290 AICYRPLLYSVAP
+290 
-303 LMLFSL
+303 
-309 ISFIISFLG
+309 
-318 YGYNMIPAEVR
+318 
-329 LEQETADEP
+329 TADEP

-345 EDVGLASEK
+345 EEVGLGSEK

-391 LSLYFENCLKSSFR
+391 LSLYFENYLKSSFR

-452 FTPGQWRDSVRKNR
+452 FTPGQWRDSVRKKR

>member
-32 SNRRYEVSR
+32 TNRRYEVSR
-41 WLLAFSMFVLAGHY
+41 WLLAFSMFVLAWHY
-55 VLQMAY
+55 VLQMVC
-61 GFRAKGDEVGAVV
+61 GFRAKGDEIGAVV
-74 NVLFYTP
+74 NVLFYSP
-81 ISFIISYATYNLI
+81 VSFFISYATYNLS
-94 CYRSGRKKFALLGCV
+94 CYRGGRKKFALLGCV

-177 YAYASYGMVGF
+177 YTYTTYGLAGIMV
-188 LALAMVG
+188 LAMVG

-200 PLLYS
+200 PLLYC
-205 VAPLMLFSLISF
+205 VGPLMLFSLISF
-217 IISFLGYGYNMIP
+217 TISFLGYGYNMIP
-230 AEVRLEQETADMY
+230 AEVRLELD
-243 STYTTVIEM
+243 
-252 RYHRKIIE
+252 
-260 ENTTEDLLP
+260 
-269 FDRYA
+269 
-274 YASYG
+274 
-279 MVGFLALAMVG
+279 
-290 AICYRPLLYSVAP
+290 
-303 LMLFSL
+303 
-309 ISFIISFLG
+309 
-318 YGYNMIPAEVR
+318 
-329 LEQETADEP
+329 TADEP

-345 EDVGLASEK
+345 EEVGLGSEK
-354 ISIIESMLASW
+354 ISIIESMLTSW

-391 LSLYFENCLKSSFR
+391 LSLYFENYLKSSFR

>member
-32 SNRRYEVSR
+32 TNRRYEVSR
-41 WLLAFSMFVLAGHY
+41 WLLAFSMFVLAWHY
-55 VLQMAY
+55 VLQMVC
-61 GFRAKGDEVGAVV
+61 GFRAKGDEIGAVV
-74 NVLFYTP
+74 NVLFYSP
-81 ISFIISYATYNLI
+81 VSFIISYATYNLI
-94 CYRSGRKKFALLGCV
+94 CYRSGRKKFALMGCV

-126 RGMHMGEWLYV
+126 RGMRMGEWLYV

-177 YAYASYGMVGF
+177 YTYTTYGLAGIMV
-188 LALAMVG
+188 LAMVG

-200 PLLYS
+200 PLLYCVGS
-205 VAPLMLFSLISF
+205 LMLFSLISF
-217 IISFLGYGYNMIP
+217 TISFLGYGYNMIP
-230 AEVRLEQETADMY
+230 AEVRLELD
-243 STYTTVIEM
+243 
-252 RYHRKIIE
+252 
-260 ENTTEDLLP
+260 
-269 FDRYA
+269 
-274 YASYG
+274 
-279 MVGFLALAMVG
+279 
-290 AICYRPLLYSVAP
+290 
-303 LMLFSL
+303 
-309 ISFIISFLG
+309 
-318 YGYNMIPAEVR
+318 
-329 LEQETADEP
+329 TADEP
-338 LEVMEES
+338 LEVMDES
-345 EDVGLASEK
+345 EEVGLGSEK

-391 LSLYFENCLKSSFR
+391 LSLYFENYLKSSFR

>member
-32 SNRRYEVSR
+32 TNRRYEVSR
-41 WLLAFSMFVLAGHY
+41 WLLAFSMFVLAWHY
-55 VLQMAY
+55 VLQMVC
-61 GFRAKGDEVGAVV
+61 GFRAKGDEIGAVV
-74 NVLFYTP
+74 NVLFYSP
-81 ISFIISYATYNLI
+81 VSFFISYATYNLI
-94 CYRSGRKKFALLGCV
+94 CYRGGRKKFALLGCV

-126 RGMHMGEWLYV
+126 RGMYMGEWLYV

-177 YAYASYGMVGF
+177 YTYTTYGLAGIMV
-188 LALAMVG
+188 LAMVG

-200 PLLYS
+200 PLLYC
-205 VAPLMLFSLISF
+205 VGPLMLFSLISF
-217 IISFLGYGYNMIP
+217 TISFLGYGYNMIP
-230 AEVRLEQETADMY
+230 AEVRLELD
-243 STYTTVIEM
+243 
-252 RYHRKIIE
+252 
-260 ENTTEDLLP
+260 
-269 FDRYA
+269 
-274 YASYG
+274 
-279 MVGFLALAMVG
+279 
-290 AICYRPLLYSVAP
+290 
-303 LMLFSL
+303 
-309 ISFIISFLG
+309 
-318 YGYNMIPAEVR
+318 
-329 LEQETADEP
+329 TADEP

-345 EDVGLASEK
+345 EEVGLGSEK

-365 CDKGGYRDST
+365 CDKGGFRDST

-391 LSLYFENCLKSSFR
+391 LSMYFENCLKSSFR

>member
-32 SNRRYEVSR
+32 TNRRYEVSR
-41 WLLAFSMFVLAGHY
+41 WLLAFSMFVLAWHY
-55 VLQMAY
+55 VLQMVC
-61 GFRAKGDEVGAVV
+61 GFRAKGDEIGAVV
-74 NVLFYTP
+74 NVLFYSP
-81 ISFIISYATYNLI
+81 VSFFISYATYNLI
-94 CYRSGRKKFALLGCV
+94 CYRGGRKKFALLGCV

-157 RYHRKIIEENTTED
+157 RYHRKIIEENITED

-177 YAYASYGMVGF
+177 YTYTTYGLAGIMV
-188 LALAMVG
+188 LAMVG

-200 PLLYS
+200 PLLYC
-205 VAPLMLFSLISF
+205 VGPLMLFSLISF
-217 IISFLGYGYNMIP
+217 TISFLGYGYNMIP
-230 AEVRLEQETADMY
+230 AEVRLELD
-243 STYTTVIEM
+243 
-252 RYHRKIIE
+252 
-260 ENTTEDLLP
+260 
-269 FDRYA
+269 
-274 YASYG
+274 
-279 MVGFLALAMVG
+279 
-290 AICYRPLLYSVAP
+290 
-303 LMLFSL
+303 
-309 ISFIISFLG
+309 
-318 YGYNMIPAEVR
+318 
-329 LEQETADEP
+329 TADEP

-345 EDVGLASEK
+345 EEVGLGSEK
-354 ISIIESMLASW
+354 ISIIESMLTSW

-391 LSLYFENCLKSSFR
+391 LSMYFENCLKSSFR

>member
-13 IIVSMLGLILVLS
+13 IIMLMLGLILVLS

-41 WLLAFSMFVLAGHY
+41 WLLAFSMFVLAWHY
-55 VLQMAY
+55 VLQMVC
-61 GFRAKGDEVGAVV
+61 GFRAKGDEIGAVV
-74 NVLFYTP
+74 NVLFYSP
-81 ISFIISYATYNLI
+81 VSSFISYATYNLI
-94 CYRSGRKKFALLGCV
+94 CYRGGRKKFALMGCV

-177 YAYASYGMVGF
+177 YTYTTYGLAGIMV
-188 LALAMVG
+188 LAMVG

-200 PLLYS
+200 PLLYC
-205 VAPLMLFSLISF
+205 VGPLMLFSLISF
-217 IISFLGYGYNMIP
+217 TISFLGYGYNMIP
-230 AEVRLEQETADMY
+230 AEVRLELD
-243 STYTTVIEM
+243 
-252 RYHRKIIE
+252 
-260 ENTTEDLLP
+260 
-269 FDRYA
+269 
-274 YASYG
+274 
-279 MVGFLALAMVG
+279 
-290 AICYRPLLYSVAP
+290 
-303 LMLFSL
+303 
-309 ISFIISFLG
+309 
-318 YGYNMIPAEVR
+318 
-329 LEQETADEP
+329 TADEP

-345 EDVGLASEK
+345 EEVGLGSEK

-365 CDKGGYRDST
+365 CDKGGFRDST

-391 LSLYFENCLKSSFR
+391 LSMYFENCLKSSFR

>member
-32 SNRRYEVSR
+32 TNRRYEVSR

-55 VLQMAY
+55 VLQMVC
-61 GFRAKGDEVGAVV
+61 GFRAKGDEIGAVV
-74 NVLFYTP
+74 NVLFYSP
-81 ISFIISYATYNLI
+81 VSFIISYATYNLI
-94 CYRSGRKKFALLGCV
+94 CYRSGRKKFALMGCV

-126 RGMHMGEWLYV
+126 RGMRMGEWLYV

-177 YAYASYGMVGF
+177 YTYTTYGLAGIMV
-188 LALAMVG
+188 LAMVG

-200 PLLYS
+200 PLLYC
-205 VAPLMLFSLISF
+205 VGPLMLFSLISF
-217 IISFLGYGYNMIP
+217 TISFLGYGYNMIP
-230 AEVRLEQETADMY
+230 AEVSLELD
-243 STYTTVIEM
+243 
-252 RYHRKIIE
+252 
-260 ENTTEDLLP
+260 
-269 FDRYA
+269 
-274 YASYG
+274 
-279 MVGFLALAMVG
+279 
-290 AICYRPLLYSVAP
+290 
-303 LMLFSL
+303 
-309 ISFIISFLG
+309 
-318 YGYNMIPAEVR
+318 
-329 LEQETADEP
+329 TADEP

-345 EDVGLASEK
+345 EEVGLGSEK

-391 LSLYFENCLKSSFR
+391 LSLYFENYLKSSFR

>member
-61 GFRAKGDEVGAVV
+61 GFRAKGDEIGAVV

-81 ISFIISYATYNLI
+81 VSFFISYATYNLI

-177 YAYASYGMVGF
+177 YTYTTYGLAGIMV
-188 LALAMVG
+188 LAMVG

-200 PLLYS
+200 PLLYC
-205 VAPLMLFSLISF
+205 VGPLMLFSLISF
-217 IISFLGYGYNMIP
+217 TISFLGYGYNMIP
-230 AEVRLEQETADMY
+230 AEVRLELD
-243 STYTTVIEM
+243 
-252 RYHRKIIE
+252 
-260 ENTTEDLLP
+260 
-269 FDRYA
+269 
-274 YASYG
+274 
-279 MVGFLALAMVG
+279 
-290 AICYRPLLYSVAP
+290 
-303 LMLFSL
+303 
-309 ISFIISFLG
+309 
-318 YGYNMIPAEVR
+318 
-329 LEQETADEP
+329 TADEP

-345 EDVGLASEK
+345 EEVGLGSEK

-365 CDKGGYRDST
+365 CDKGGFRDST

-391 LSLYFENCLKSSFR
+391 LSMYFENCLKSSFR

>member
-32 SNRRYEVSR
+32 TNRRYEVSR
-41 WLLAFSMFVLAGHY
+41 WLLAFSMFVLAWHY
-55 VLQMAY
+55 VLQMVC
-61 GFRAKGDEVGAVV
+61 GFRAKGDEIGAVV
-74 NVLFYTP
+74 NVLFYSP
-81 ISFIISYATYNLI
+81 VSSFISYATYNLI
-94 CYRSGRKKFALLGCV
+94 CYRGGRKKFALLGCV

-177 YAYASYGMVGF
+177 YTYTTYELAGIMV
-188 LALAMVG
+188 LAMVG

-200 PLLYS
+200 PLLYC
-205 VAPLMLFSLISF
+205 VGPLMLFSLISF
-217 IISFLGYGYNMIP
+217 TISFLGYGYNMIP
-230 AEVRLEQETADMY
+230 AEVRLELD
-243 STYTTVIEM
+243 
-252 RYHRKIIE
+252 
-260 ENTTEDLLP
+260 
-269 FDRYA
+269 
-274 YASYG
+274 
-279 MVGFLALAMVG
+279 
-290 AICYRPLLYSVAP
+290 
-303 LMLFSL
+303 
-309 ISFIISFLG
+309 
-318 YGYNMIPAEVR
+318 
-329 LEQETADEP
+329 TADEP

-345 EDVGLASEK
+345 EEVGLGSEK

-365 CDKGGYRDST
+365 CDKGGFRDST

-391 LSLYFENCLKSSFR
+391 LSMYFENCLKSSFR